1 MKNILP
7 LFIFRMSLSV
17 ILSTSFSAHGF
28 VKDPV
33 YDDLEGAALVRALLK
48 DGKLELA
55 QPEIKELQKKNS
67 LEAGVL
73 LGQWYY
79 LKGEWK
85 AAIQELARISTSS
98 TYYDEARIWQGRSAF
113 LAKQMKECVV
123 FYSTVFKNKHA
134 QEADALRRSHC
145 EQKLGQMDKAWNTV
159 AQARGVFP
167 TFPVEIEWITLM
179 IQLKLTHE
187 GLFTI
192 IEWLSKH
199 ASPATHFLNVAEI
212 FQTSGATGATLV
224 ILEMARAQYP
234 TNLDINLAL
243 SQIYFQKGLMMAAEE
258 GFRRAAITDGKYYYH
273 TAELNRQTRR
283 FERSLYFNASVID
296 EKERLKQ
303 KIATYVD
310 ANKYSLIAS
319 LDPVI
324 QRSDLQ
330 KDDEIRYALAYSLVR
345 TGDLEK
351 PLKYLSQI
359 TKPELIEKTT
369 VLRQTLIDCKEKKS
383 VCRL

>member
-1 MKNILP
+1 MKT
-7 LFIFRMSLSV
+7 LFFLLIC
-17 ILSTSFSAHGF
+17 IWNFSAQGF
-28 VKDPV
+28 VKDPM

-48 DGKLELA
+48 DGKLDLA
-55 QPEIKELQKKNS
+55 QPEIKELQKANS
-67 LEAGVL
+67 PEATVL
-73 LGQWYY
+73 LGQWYH

-85 AAIQELARISTSS
+85 TAIQELAKIPPASL
-98 TYYDEARIWQGRSAF
+98 YGEEAVMWQGRSAF
-113 LAKQMKECVV
+113 LSKQMKECVAFYAKV
-123 FYSTVFKNKHA
+123 FQNKHA
-134 QEADALRRSHC
+134 NETDALRKSHC
-145 EQKLGQMDKAWNTV
+145 EQNLGRIDKAWSTV
-159 AQARGVFP
+159 AQARVVFP
-167 TFPVEIEWITLM
+167 TFAVETEWITLM
-179 IQLKLTHE
+179 LQLKLVHE
-187 GLFTI
+187 ALLASM
-192 IEWLSKH
+192 EWLGKH
-199 ASPATHFLNVAEI
+199 SSPATHYLNIAEI
-212 FQTSGATGATLV
+212 FQTSGATSSALS
-224 ILEMARAQYP
+224 ILEMARAQHP
-234 TNLDINLAL
+234 TNLDINLAI
-243 SQIYFQKGLMMAAEE
+243 SQVYFQKGLMMAAEE
-258 GFRRAAITDGKYYYH
+258 GFRRAAISDGKYYYH

-283 FERSLYFNASVID
+283 FERSLYFNASVVD

-351 PLKYLSQI
+351 SLKYLSQI

>member
-1 MKNILP
+1 MKT
-7 LFIFRMSLSV
+7 LFFLLICVLN
-17 ILSTSFSAHGF
+17 FSAQGF
-28 VKDPV
+28 VKDPQ
-33 YDDLEGAALVRALLK
+33 YDDLEGVALVRALLK
-48 DGKLELA
+48 DGKLDLA
-55 QPEIKELQKKNS
+55 QPEIKELQKANS
-67 LEAGVL
+67 PEAVVL

-85 AAIQELARISTSS
+85 TAIQELAKIPSTS
-98 TYYDEARIWQGRSAF
+98 TYSEEALMWQGRSAF
-113 LAKQMKECVV
+113 LAKQIKECATFYANV
-123 FYSTVFKNKHA
+123 FQNKHA
-134 QEADALRRSHC
+134 QEADALRKSHC
-145 EQKLGQMDKAWNTV
+145 EQKLGQMEKAWRTI
-159 AQARGVFP
+159 AKAREVFP
-167 TFPVEIEWITLM
+167 TFTVEIEWITLM
-179 IQLKLTHE
+179 LQLKLVHE
-187 GLFTI
+187 GLSASI
-192 IEWLSKH
+192 DWLSGH
-199 ASPATHFLNVAEI
+199 ASPATHYLNIAEL
-212 FQTSGATGATLV
+212 FQNSGATASALS
-224 ILEMARAQYP
+224 ILEMARAQHP
-234 TNLDINLAL
+234 TNLDINLAI
-243 SQIYFQKGLMMAAEE
+243 SQVYFQKGLMMAAEE
-258 GFRRAAITDGKYYYH
+258 GFRRAAISDGKYYYH

-283 FERSLYFNASVID
+283 FERSLYFNASVVD

-351 PLKYLSQI
+351 SLKYLSQI

>member
-1 MKNILP
+1 MKT
-7 LFIFRMSLSV
+7 LFFLV
-17 ILSTSFSAHGF
+17 ICFLNFSAQGF
-28 VKDPV
+28 VKDPM
-33 YDDLEGAALVRALLK
+33 YDDLEGAALVRTLLK
-48 DGKLELA
+48 DGKLDLA
-55 QPEIKELQKKNS
+55 QPEIKELQKKS
-67 LEAGVL
+67 SPEAGVL
-73 LGQWYY
+73 LGQWYH

-85 AAIQELARISTSS
+85 TAIQELAKIPPSS
-98 TYYDEARIWQGRSAF
+98 PYSEEALMWQGRSAF
-113 LAKQMKECVV
+113 FAKQIKECVAFYANV
-123 FYSTVFKNKHA
+123 FQNKHA
-134 QEADALRRSHC
+134 NETDALRKSHC
-145 EQKLGQMDKAWNTV
+145 EQQLGKIEKAWTTV
-159 AQARGVFP
+159 AKARVVFP
-167 TFPVEIEWITLM
+167 TFAVETEWITLLL
-179 IQLKLTHE
+179 QLKLVHE
-187 GLFTI
+187 GLVASM
-192 IEWLSKH
+192 EWLGTH
-199 ASPATHFLNVAEI
+199 ASPATHYLNIAEI
-212 FQTSGATGATLV
+212 FQTSGATTSALA
-224 ILEMARAQYP
+224 ILEMARAQHP
-234 TNLDINLAL
+234 TNLEINLAI
-243 SQIYFQKGLMMAAEE
+243 SQVYFQKGLMMAAEE

-283 FERSLYFNASVID
+283 FERSLYFNAAVVD

-345 TGDLEK
+345 TGDLDK
-351 PLKYLSQI
+351 SLKYLSQI